1 MTWLADFGEE
11 ATAAVVAAASGTLKS
26 LSGVKEWM
34 VVLLV
39 VVFVLQVGRCSWGD

>member
-1 MTWLADFGEE
+1 MTLLAGFGEE
-11 ATAAVVAAASGTLKS
+11 ATVVVAAASGSYSKS

-39 VVFVLQVGRCSWGD
+39 VVFCGRCSCGD